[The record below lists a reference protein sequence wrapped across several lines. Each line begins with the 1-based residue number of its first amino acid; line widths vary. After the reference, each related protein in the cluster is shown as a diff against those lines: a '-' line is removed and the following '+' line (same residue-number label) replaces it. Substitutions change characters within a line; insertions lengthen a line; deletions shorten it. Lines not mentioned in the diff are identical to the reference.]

1 MDWSLFSTALM
12 PHVHFPPQEG
22 YRVIIFSRKSITIQ
36 GWVQQPNCL
45 LLQFVHVG
53 DLNIKLDEPAMTGP
67 MEEIIGL
74 DGFRELLTF
83 LKFEYKKIFLK
94 KIMFF
99 NGKFS

>member
-83 LKFEYKKIFLK
+83 FKFECKKIKK
-94 KIMFF
+94 KIVFF
-99 NGKFS
+99 

>member
-1 MDWSLFSTALM
+1 M
-12 PHVHFPPQEG
+12 
-22 YRVIIFSRKSITIQ
+22 IFFLENEERSQ

-83 LKFEYKKIFLK
+83 LKFEYLHTRKSKKNHVFLMANFPK
-94 KIMFF
+94 KP
-99 NGKFS
+99 GKKS